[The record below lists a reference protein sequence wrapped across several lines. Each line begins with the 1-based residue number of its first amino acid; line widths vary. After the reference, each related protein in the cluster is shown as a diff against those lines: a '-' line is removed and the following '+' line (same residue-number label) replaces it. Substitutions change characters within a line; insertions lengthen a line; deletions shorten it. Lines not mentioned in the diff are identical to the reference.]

1 MRNEAS
7 QALRWLEPV
16 ARPRDA
22 WAKLRL
28 FGLPVLV
35 SAAFLWLALP
45 WLAGLPLLG
54 EDESLA
60 FVLDGA
66 IALGVFEL
74 AFFATLALDRRRI
87 TLDAGGVTL
96 RGGAGLL
103 PASTIG
109 LAAIASVRPESG
121 WGVNTTLRLV
131 PRVLGSLPNG
141 HVAIGLRSS
150 DRDVTAVLDR
160 FAALGIVVDERA
172 ADVQTARRRR
182 NVGRQHV
189 LFQVVMTLVLALRAV
204 NDVLQAHNHSSTS
217 SEISPSLYCVAL
229 RPGGIL
235 TIDAANVKDLVD
247 VEIGD
252 RTVNAKNIE
261 VANLGGSRQRLRLPP
276 GSLPSPDPGI
286 AIPSAGIRLTP
297 DPGLAELLVTVNARG
312 PGGIR
317 SDWTDFNPQIH
328 HPQGRSCP

>member
-1 MRNEAS
+1 VTEP

-28 FGLPVLV
+28 FGLPALV
-35 SAAFLWLALP
+35 AAAFLWLALP
-45 WLAGLPLLG
+45 WLAGLPLLRG
-54 EDESLA
+54 DEPLDFA
-60 FVLDGA
+60 LDGA

-87 TLDAGGVTL
+87 TLDSSGVTL

-103 PASTIG
+103 RGSTIR
-109 LAAIASVRPESG
+109 LAALASVRPESG
-121 WGVNTTLRLV
+121 WGVHTTLRLV
-131 PRVLGSLPNG
+131 PRVAGSLPNG
-141 HVAIGLRSS
+141 HTAIGLRPS

-160 FAALGIVVDERA
+160 FASLGVAVDERA
-172 ADVQTARRRR
+172 ADAQTARRRR

-189 LFQVVMTLVLALRAV
+189 LYQVLITIVLVLRVA
-204 NDVLQAHNHSSTS
+204 NDFMQQHNDAATS
-217 SEISPSLYCVAL
+217 SGPLSPSLDCVAL
-229 RPGGIL
+229 GPNGIL

-261 VANLGGSRQRLRLPP
+261 VANVGGSRERLRLPS

-297 DPGLAELLVTVNARG
+297 DPGLEELLVTVHARESD
-312 PGGIR
+312 GIR

-328 HPQGRSCP
+328 HPQGRNCP